1 MKTIGVLAIITDG
14 SKLLLAMK
22 KRGFGSGYYN
32 GPGGKI
38 NDGETIEAALVREC
52 EEEVNITLTNY
63 EKVAVHDFKFP
74 DGQSDMIVH
83 TYLAT
88 AWEGEVKESEEM
100 APKWFELTDIPY
112 DQMWADDRYWLPLVL
127 AGKKLETQFTFD
139 HEQNMLAYAFN
150 EVEELS

>member
-1 MKTIGVLAIITDG
+1 MRD
-14 SKLLLAMK
+14 
-22 KRGFGSGYYN
+22 
-32 GPGGKI
+32 
-38 NDGETIEAALVREC
+38 C
-52 EEEVNITLTNY
+52 EEEVNINLTNY

-112 DQMWADDRYWLPLVL
+112 DQMWADDRYWLPLGL